1 MFICA
6 GTPSQ
11 QPSWQGVEH
20 PTLQLEPQ
28 PKPHLGLQNAK
39 KWARLFVQQEPHD
52 GFVAQLAVQ
61 LLHDELQ
68 LIELHPRLQGNKQ
81 SSERKPRCNRSSKH
95 GLGQQRPTDGGG
107 TGVQQVGAHVVQV
120 GAGSWQP
127 QPALWK

>member
-1 MFICA
+1 MFI
-6 GTPSQ
+6 GTLSQ
-11 QPSWQGVEH
+11 QPTWQGVEQ

-28 PKPHLGLQNAK
+28 PKPHFGLQNAK
-39 KWARLFVQQEPHD
+39 KWARLLVQHEPQA

-68 LIELHPRLQGNKQ
+68 LIELQPRLQGSKQ
-81 SSERKPRCNRSSKH
+81 SSDRRPRCRRSSKQ
-95 GLGQQRPTDGGG
+95 GFGQQRPTDGGG

-127 QPALWK
+127 QPPLLK